1 MKKHLLKAVSSLVA
15 ISLAFSLVGQ
25 VSAAGTHQAAIAE
38 TRYRYYTASFDGATF
53 TKGKNID
60 SIKKGIKTDKASD
73 NNENGVFNA
82 IIDSYPL
89 IGSSMNKAIRIK
101 FPNVEKSKSG
111 GIYTCI
117 QINPNDSH
125 NSKRTILNKDQGIPI
140 KSNDHGYMF
149 HIEMKALEGNNQE
162 DGFCY
167 IDDNDNTKITKH
179 YARDINVTFQER
191 DYPNGAPVPDETNDS
206 KPIVTAMNMGEN
218 NKITFV
224 WTKDVNFEYEEV
236 KLDSQ
241 GKEVKNDKGETVYDK
256 KTMNKKK
263 GDVDFGN
270 SKGGGIIFPRDFCG
284 YVMIP
289 FSSFTLIDGG
299 WKGKDTDGKIN
310 LMYLELINFYTGFY
324 QQFKGEM
331 WIDECALYGPTFANV
346 PGAYDVK
353 IDPKNP
359 AARTQSKINI
369 EEKSIEIIDP
379 YGSDDPENNNK
390 SKENTVSQGENSTE
404 SDISQ
409 EDTLNS
415 DISVDGNGVSAL
427 SNE

>member
-1 MKKHLLKAVSSLVA
+1 
-15 ISLAFSLVGQ
+15 
-25 VSAAGTHQAAIAE
+25 
-38 TRYRYYTASFDGATF
+38 
-53 TKGKNID
+53 
-60 SIKKGIKTDKASD
+60 
-73 NNENGVFNA
+73 
-82 IIDSYPL
+82 
-89 IGSSMNKAIRIK
+89 
-101 FPNVEKSKSG
+101 
-111 GIYTCI
+111 
-117 QINPNDSH
+117 
-125 NSKRTILNKDQGIPI
+125 
-140 KSNDHGYMF
+140 
-149 HIEMKALEGNNQE
+149 
-162 DGFCY
+162 
-167 IDDNDNTKITKH
+167 
-179 YARDINVTFQER
+179 
-191 DYPNGAPVPDETNDS
+191 
-206 KPIVTAMNMGEN
+206 
-218 NKITFV
+218 
-224 WTKDVNFEYEEV
+224 
-236 KLDSQ
+236 
-241 GKEVKNDKGETVYDK
+241 
-256 KTMNKKK
+256 
-263 GDVDFGN
+263 
-270 SKGGGIIFPRDFCG
+270 GGGIIFPRDFCG

-427 SNE
+427 SNEKSDSPAGTTGDEGNNMWWLWIIIGVVVIAGGGVATWYIIKKKNDNDNAFVDDFEEIDNDLEEEISEEENNDNQE